1 MFVFGGWCFVFLFW
15 VFLVIVGYSIGIWIF
30 VEFDG
35 RVFNK
40 ILIFIKY
47 FIKRVYKVLII

>member
-35 RVFNK
+35 IVFKK

>member
-35 RVFNK
+35 IVFNK